1 MHPARLSAGSSWT
14 VDASWTAE
22 KVTPYLKETNFGAI
36 RPLFTLATRQNDPG
50 QPLHCSSTHPQQRS
64 DSLLLMS
71 PIVLSCY
78 LLCYSHSRYLRT
90 LRQLHDALS

>member
-1 MHPARLSAGSSWT
+1 
-14 VDASWTAE
+14 
-22 KVTPYLKETNFGAI
+22 
-36 RPLFTLATRQNDPG
+36 
-50 QPLHCSSTHPQQRS
+50 
-64 DSLLLMS
+64 MS